1 VWLTTLSVDYAYA
14 PVYLTSLSK
23 NAFGGGR
30 DPGCIT
36 HR

>member
-1 VWLTTLSVDYAYA
+1 VT
-14 PVYLTSLSK
+14 VYLESLYK
-23 NAFGGGR
+23 NAFTGGR